1 MHNDAID
8 WAAVEAG
15 YRAGT
20 VPLQQLAAQYGV
32 SRAAIYKRAKQ
43 AGWARGGPRART
55 DKMRTARARAPEE
68 SAAEDTRATAARLHR
83 LVRRLSREL
92 ERRLAGEATD
102 PAILSAR
109 EGTAPILNALT
120 RAAASLAALERDRDR
135 RARLTREQTVNSNGE
150 AADVLGAEAAWAE
163 VERRLAR
170 LAAENGSGP
179 LPV

>member
-1 MHNDAID
+1 MRKDAID

-15 YRAGT
+15 YRAGET
-20 VPLQQLAAQYGV
+20 PLDQVAAQHGV
-32 SRAAIYKRAKQ
+32 SRAAIYKRARA
-43 AGWARGGPRART
+43 AGWVRGGPLAR
-55 DKMRTARARAPEE
+55 RTGTRPPEE
-68 SAAEDTRATAARLHR
+68 SAAEDARATAARLHR

-92 ERRLAGEATD
+92 ERRLSGEATD

-135 RARLTREQTVNSNGE
+135 RARLAKERTMNANGE
-150 AADVLGAEAAWAE
+150 AGDALGAEAAWAE

-170 LAAENGSGP
+170 IREEEGAGP

>member
-1 MHNDAID
+1 MHKNGID
-8 WAAVEAG
+8 WVAVEAG
-15 YRAGT
+15 YRAGE
-20 VPLQQLAAQYGV
+20 VPLEQLAAQHGV

-43 AGWARGGPRART
+43 AGWTRGGPLARGS
-55 DKMRTARARAPEE
+55 KSRPPEE
-68 SAAEDTRATAARLHR
+68 SAAEDARATAARLHR

-92 ERRLAGEATD
+92 ERRLSGEATD

>member
-1 MHNDAID
+1 MRNNGID

-15 YRAGT
+15 YRAGAM
-20 VPLQQLAAQYGV
+20 PLQQLAARYGL

-43 AGWARGGPRART
+43 AGWARGGPLARVA
-55 DKMRTARARAPEE
+55 KSRPPEDT
-68 SAAEDTRATAARLHR
+68 AAEDARATAARLHR
-83 LVRRLSREL
+83 LVRRLTREL
-92 ERRLAGEATD
+92 ERRLSGEAVD

-120 RAAASLAALERDRDR
+120 RAAASLAALERGRGRRDR
-135 RARLTREQTVNSNGE
+135 ACNEQTMNDNGE
-150 AADVLGAEAAWAE
+150 AADAPGAEAAWAE

-170 LAAENGSGP
+170 LAAESGAGP